1 VIAVLGFPDV
11 AYMRGIRYL
20 FSDHH
25 QKWPRTYLSLKITCG
40 SGLQGV
46 DLTGVIR
53 VPESKDGFDNAKHER
68 TLEGVGPRPGL
79 GAGDGKTRC
88 LLACSTALVPPPLA
102 LHLLLQRGEESP
114 ISPLGDELLRGA
126 FNHPGLMQAQGVE
139 A

>member
-1 VIAVLGFPDV
+1 MHATPPTPTMPATGVRLVTF
-11 AYMRGIRYL
+11 
-20 FSDHH
+20 
-25 QKWPRTYLSLKITCG
+25 G
-40 SGLQGV
+40 SSKTILRV
-46 DLTGVIR
+46 DQQYPGVIR

-88 LLACSTALVPPPLA
+88 LRACSTALVPPPLA
-102 LHLLLQRGEESP
+102 LHLLLQRGEELP